1 MNKNHLFS
9 AIFFSKRLI
18 STLILSGCFFA
29 GVQALT
35 WAGSNPGLT
44 IFSGVENRN
53 DILDY
58 HLDFN
63 GRPRQVGE
71 RYRLYVPGKK
81 LTQGASK
88 FFISYLER
96 PKFDGKF
103 NLDKVEVRV
112 DGESLPL
119 KDVYWDKE
127 SRVVEIEL
135 ETPMEV
141 SKKVEIVFS
150 GVKNPSNGTYY
161 LICDV
166 LSSGDRSIRMY
177 IGTWIVSI
185 ERV

>member
-1 MNKNHLFS
+1 MNKNLLFPVT
-9 AIFFSKRLI
+9 FLSKRLI
-18 STLILSGCFFA
+18 PALALSGCLFTGF
-29 GVQALT
+29 QALT
-35 WAGSNPGLT
+35 WAGSNSGLT
-44 IFSGVENRN
+44 IFSGVENRK

-63 GRPRQVGE
+63 GRPRQIGE
-71 RYRLYVPGKK
+71 RYRLYVPAKK

-119 KDVYWDKE
+119 KDIYWDKE

-135 ETPMEV
+135 ETPIEAG
-141 SKKVEIVFS
+141 KKVEIVFS

-166 LSSGDRSIRMY
+166 LSSGDIPIRMY
-177 IGTWIVSI
+177 VGTWIVSI

>member
-1 MNKNHLFS
+1 MNKNRLFS
-9 AIFFSKRLI
+9 ASFLSKRFL
-18 STLILSGCFFA
+18 SALALSGCLLT
-29 GVQALT
+29 GLQALT
-35 WAGSNPGLT
+35 LAGSNPGLT
-44 IFSGVENRN
+44 IFSGVDDRK

-58 HLDFN
+58 HLDFG

-71 RYRLYVPGKK
+71 RYKLYVPGKK

-96 PKFDGKF
+96 PEFDGKF
-103 NLDKVEVRV
+103 DLEKVEVRV

-119 KDVYWDKE
+119 KEVYWDTE
-127 SRVVEIEL
+127 SRVIEIDL
-135 ETPMEV
+135 EKPIEA
-141 SKKVEIVFS
+141 SKKAEIVFS

-161 LICDV
+161 FICDV
-166 LSSGDRSIRMY
+166 LSSGDIPVRLY